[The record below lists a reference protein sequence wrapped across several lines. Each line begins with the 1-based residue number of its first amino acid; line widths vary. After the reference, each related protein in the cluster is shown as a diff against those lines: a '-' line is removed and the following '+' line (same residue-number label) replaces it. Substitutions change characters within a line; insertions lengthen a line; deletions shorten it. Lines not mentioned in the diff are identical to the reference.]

1 MGTYRVTPN
10 GNKWTVEKN
19 GRTLSS
25 HRKKRRARN
34 AAKQKANSGDMV
46 VIHRSNG
53 TIMDR
58 RTVR

>member
-1 MGTYRVTPN
+1 MGTYRVKPD
-10 GNKWTVEKN
+10 GSGWKVAKN
-19 GRTLSS
+19 GRTLSN

-34 AAKQKANSGDMV
+34 AAKKKASPGDKV

>member
-10 GNKWTVEKN
+10 GNKWSVEKN
-19 GRTLSS
+19 GRTVSS

-34 AAKQKANSGDMV
+34 AAKKKASPGDKV